1 MSVDDPQS
9 VWRFGSA
16 LNLNLHFHALVLD
29 GVYAS
34 PEPLTRP
41 RFHPAEPLSDRD
53 VEDVTVLLHRR
64 IRRHLWRTGPLR
76 RNADELEPVPDEP
89 LLAELYA
96 ASVQGRGVLA
106 ERGESALRPIAHRR
120 DARPLSLPGELCAS
134 LGGLSLHA
142 KVTLVADDHEGRER
156 LARYLLRPPIA
167 SERLSLDEHGRVVY
181 RLRRH
186 WNDGTRAVVFA
197 PLEFIA
203 RLAALVPTPYSQC
216 PSSESKAAESLC
228 SRQCRR
234 FASSNRS
241 SVTGSIRNQW
251 GRPGPPTTVGSST
264 PVRAQCRTRLG
275 LTPTR
280 AATACADHKP
290 SARRCGARW
299 PFGDGR
305 YKSWS

>member
-1 MSVDDPQS
+1 MLRIGCGSVAQR
-9 VWRFGSA
+9 VAGSSA
-16 LNLNLHFHALVLD
+16 FAGRTSSSRRGRRADARMDSTLNLDLHFHALVLD
-29 GVYAS
+29 GAYAS

-64 IRRHLWRTGPLR
+64 IRRHPWRTGPLR
-76 RNADELEPVPDEP
+76 RNADELEPVPDEA

-96 ASVQGRGVLA
+96 ASVHGRGVLA

-142 KVTLVADDHEGRER
+142 KVALEADDHEGRER

-186 WNDGTRAVVFA
+186 WNDGTRA
-197 PLEFIA
+197 
-203 RLAALVPTPYSQC
+203 ALVR
-216 PSSESKAAESLC
+216 AARIHRAARGPGAAPQDPPPDV
-228 SRQCRR
+228 SRG
-234 FASSNRS
+234 A
-241 SVTGSIRNQW
+241 
-251 GRPGPPTTVGSST
+251 RPGGRMERLDRAGRSALERQGSVPGT
-264 PVRAQCRTRLG
+264 RRAR
-275 LTPTR
+275 P
-280 AATACADHKP
+280 AA
-290 SARRCGARW
+290 
-299 PFGDGR
+299 
-305 YKSWS
+305 